1 MEDKLKYLIDQFNNT
16 LKVKSEEFVL
26 NYKFFTSFRK
36 TIKTFIFNYI
46 DFTIKIFIIYNLLF
60 IL

>member
-26 NYKFFTSFRK
+26 LQNSLG
-36 TIKTFIFNYI
+36 NA
-46 DFTIKIFIIYNLLF
+46 N
-60 IL
+60 